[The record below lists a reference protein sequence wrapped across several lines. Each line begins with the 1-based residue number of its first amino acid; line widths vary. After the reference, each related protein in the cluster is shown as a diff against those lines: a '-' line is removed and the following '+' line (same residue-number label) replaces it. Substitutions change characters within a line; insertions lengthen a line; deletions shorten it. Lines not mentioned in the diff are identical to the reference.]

1 MSPTEAR
8 MLLGE
13 KIREP
18 LGPPTLTMC
27 VLTIPEGVVV
37 SAREPLPA
45 LPVDRLP
52 EAEPVLDAIMAS
64 EAIKGDCAVARPMRA
79 ETTVDLE
86 KYILDIVLRFGRKLS
101 IEVLLVVDGLRENG
115 YRRLAL

>member
-1 MSPTEAR
+1 

-27 VLTIPEGVVV
+27 VLTIPAGVVV
-37 SAREPLPA
+37 SVTEPLPA
-45 LPVDRLP
+45 LLVDRLP
-52 EAEPVLDAIMAS
+52 VAEDVLDANMAS
-64 EAIKGDCAVARPMRA
+64 EAIIGDCAEARPIRA

-86 KYILDIVLRFGRKLS
+86 KYILDIVLRFVRKLS